1 MNYLFDLDGLL
12 INSEELYLKA
22 NRVYFSQFGFEFTEE
37 LHKQGTGKKFA
48 EWIKTVT
55 DIDVDGETILAER
68 NKVYFELAKSDLHL
82 MAGAKSVLEFAKSNG
97 KTAMVTSSNKD
108 YVDFVL
114 EHTGIAEYFELFITG
129 DQVSKGKPDPEG
141 YLTAAKQLGVKPDS
155 CIVFEDAPN
164 GVEAGKN
171 AGMKVVAVPSPYV
184 KGDTVFNT
192 VDLLLES
199 LEDYIKNPNTLESE

>member
-22 NRVYFSQFGFEFTEE
+22 NRVYFSQFGFEFSEE

-55 DIDVDGETILAER
+55 DIDVDGETILTER
-68 NKVYFELAKSDLHL
+68 NKVYFELAKTELHL
-82 MAGAKSVLEFAKSNG
+82 MAGAKSVLEYAKSHG
-97 KTAMVTSSNKD
+97 KTAMVTSSNQD

-114 EHTGIAEYFELFITG
+114 EHTGIADYFELLITG

-141 YLTAAKQLGVKPDS
+141 YLTAAKRLGIQPVS

-184 KGDTVFNT
+184 KGDTVFET
-192 VDLLLES
+192 ADLLLES
-199 LEDYIKNPNTLESE
+199 LEDYVKNANRIEAD

>member
-12 INSEELYLKA
+12 INSEDLYLKA
-22 NRVYFSQFGFEFTEE
+22 NRTYFSQFGFEFSEQ

-55 DIDVDGETILAER
+55 DIDIDGETIMAER
-68 NKVYFELAKSDLHL
+68 NKVYFELAKDELHL
-82 MAGAKSVLEFAKSNG
+82 LEGAVDILKYAKSHG

-108 YVDFVL
+108 YVNFVF
-114 EHTGIAEYFELFITG
+114 EHTYIADYFEVVITG
-129 DQVSKGKPDPEG
+129 DQVHKGKPDPEG
-141 YLTAAKQLGVKPDS
+141 YLSAARLLEVEPS
-155 CIVFEDAPN
+155 TCIVFEDAPN

-184 KGDTVFNT
+184 KGDSIFNT
-192 VDLLLES
+192 VDLLLDS
-199 LEDYIKNPNTLESE
+199 LKDYPEHAGSVEQ